1 MSNLMDSISPA
12 SIIGDVA
19 KGLINRLW
27 PDPAQQ
33 AEAQR
38 KLIELQQTGELR
50 GMELE
55 LAAILAEANSADP
68 FTSRARPTFLY
79 VMYTIIMLLVFGAIV
94 GIWWPVQVF
103 QAAENLTKLL
113 AALPEQLW
121 WLFGTGYLGY
131 TGARTFEK
139 SRGAAK

>member
-1 MSNLMDSISPA
+1 MS
-12 SIIGDVA
+12 SIIDGLTPTSIITNIA
-19 KGLINRLW
+19 QGLISRIW

-38 KLIELQQTGELR
+38 KLAELQQSGELR
-50 GMELE
+50 GMELQIS
-55 LAAILAEANSADP
+55 AILAEANSTDA

-79 VMYTIIMLLVFGAIV
+79 VMYAIILLMVIGAIA
-94 GIWWPVQVF
+94 GIWWPAQVF

-113 AALPEQLW
+113 AAIPEPLW

-131 TGARTFEK
+131 TGARTWEK
-139 SRGAAK
+139 NKGAAK